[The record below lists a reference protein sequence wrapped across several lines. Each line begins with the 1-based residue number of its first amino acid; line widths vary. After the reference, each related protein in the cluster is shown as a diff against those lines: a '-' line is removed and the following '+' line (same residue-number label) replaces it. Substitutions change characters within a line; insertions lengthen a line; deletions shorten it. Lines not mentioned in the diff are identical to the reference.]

1 MRYDND
7 FRKMKEIAKITK
19 CRVKIQRKRGLPFL
33 LNKYKKRKI
42 FAISLAVILLL
53 IFGTSNFVW
62 NIEIVGNN
70 TIETSEIMKDLNE
83 NGLKTGMIKQK
94 INTKEV
100 INNIRLKRN
109 DIAWIGVNI
118 KGTNAIVSIVEADK
132 KPEIIDENE
141 YCNIVTRKDGIITKI
156 NVQNGTALVKE
167 GDIVKNR

>member
-1 MRYDND
+1 M
-7 FRKMKEIAKITK
+7 
-19 CRVKIQRKRGLPFL
+19 
-33 LNKYKKRKI
+33 
-42 FAISLAVILLL
+42 ILLL